1 MQIHKE
7 ISKQMSA
14 KTASNIGGKTM
25 PSQSP
30 TVVQAQLETTTP
42 GDTYEQEADRMADM
56 VMRKIDGA
64 NTSEATPSN
73 HCPTLTISCFG
84 GTSMP
89 ISSQMES
96 QLQSMQGGGHAM
108 PEGLRVQ
115 MEGSFGHDFSNV
127 RLHTDSAAADM
138 SSSINAK
145 AFTHG
150 NDIYFNQGQFQP
162 NTAAGQHL
170 IAHELTHTVQQ
181 GGKVAREEEENRQG
195 IEEIKK
201 YRYDMCNANG
211 ITVIICGSYDG
222 DHNGAY
228 KKITFG
234 EDLFKQKNVITIQSP
249 YEEVDEIETELKHI
263 VDAYGP
269 LRNLIIIGHGR
280 WNRIK
285 ISENHNLTISKE
297 NKEDYK
303 KSISF
308 FKTVKKL
315 MDDSR
320 AILSGSDSNQSS
332 QIQSIYLLS
341 CLTNSHFEGEKNI
354 AEEFSDI
361 IGPNVKFYASKA
373 EVEVRSQKTTVTED
387 GTLSITDNEDNK
399 NITRVDERK
408 SYDKNE
414 IEYSGDQEI
423 GLSFAIAALIYK
435 ILQDK
440 PTYSDVEKIEPLID
454 TTEKKFKEFRD
465 VCIQTQEEKK
475 ASDKIIGGKAIAAE
489 KILDTLSEI
498 DKYIK
503 KILTP
508 EKGKKHGNFL
518 TWEEYNMLYNV
529 MDGLYGI
536 LDLYTERKSS
546 LNEIMNPYVNG
557 TYDLKRINENSG
569 EYLLRRIIYNL
580 K

>member
-1 MQIHKE
+1 
-7 ISKQMSA
+7 MSA

-138 SSSINAK
+138 SRSINAK

-162 NTAAGQHL
+162 NTTAGQHL

-181 GGKVAREEEENRQG
+181 GGKVAREEWENKQG

-201 YRYDMCNANG
+201 NRYDMCNANG
-211 ITVIICGSYDG
+211 ITVIISGSYDG
-222 DHNGAY
+222 CQNDEY
-228 KKITFG
+228 KGITLG

-249 YEEVDEIETELKHI
+249 YEEIDDIETELKHI

-280 WNRIK
+280 WSRIR
-285 ISENHNLTISKE
+285 ISENHRLTISKE
-297 NKEDYK
+297 NKEDYI

-308 FKTVKKL
+308 FRTVKKL

-320 AILSGSDSNQSS
+320 VVLSKSDNTKSS
-332 QIQSIYLLS
+332 KIQSIYLLS
-341 CLTNSHFEGEKNI
+341 CLANSHFEGEKNI

-361 IGPNVKFYASKA
+361 VGPNVKFYASKA
-373 EVEVRSQKTTVTED
+373 GVGLKSQTTKVNED
-387 GTLSITDNEDNK
+387 GTLSITDDENGQ
-399 NITRVDERK
+399 NITRVDKRK

-414 IEYSGDQEI
+414 LEYNGKDGL
-423 GLSFAIAALIYK
+423 GLSFATASLIYR

-440 PTYSDVEKIEPLID
+440 PTYNDVEKISTHIKK
-454 TTEKKFKEFRD
+454 TEKNF
-465 VCIQTQEEKK
+465 
-475 ASDKIIGGKAIAAE
+475 IGENVNSIGEIFN
-489 KILDTLSEI
+489 TLSEI
-498 DKYIK
+498 QKYIK
-503 KILTP
+503 KILMSK
-508 EKGKKHGNFL
+508 KGKNHGNFL

-580 K
+580 KLNEHVTSIN